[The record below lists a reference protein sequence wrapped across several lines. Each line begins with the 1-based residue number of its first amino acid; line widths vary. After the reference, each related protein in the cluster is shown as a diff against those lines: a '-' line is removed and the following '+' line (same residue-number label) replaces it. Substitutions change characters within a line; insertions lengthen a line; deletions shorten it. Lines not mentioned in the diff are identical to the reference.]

1 MKKLILF
8 ALLGL
13 FMLTPAASEA
23 QILKKIGK
31 KIKSRTDRKVD
42 KTIEKGLDE
51 VED

>member
-13 FMLTPAASEA
+13 FMLAPAPTEG

-31 KIKSRTDRKVD
+31 KIKRTN
-42 KTIEKGLDE
+42 
-51 VED
+51 